1 MRITAYNREEAVYYA
16 KLWAFSRN
24 PKYYNFDKI
33 GGDCTNFVS
42 QCIFAG
48 ASVMNYTPVMGWYY
62 NSVND
67 RTPSWAGVDF
77 LYNFLT
83 TNKGYGPFGKVAQF
97 TDMEIG
103 DVIQLGNL
111 DNNFYHSLIVT
122 SKKGQSL
129 YVSTH
134 TFDSLDRPLNSY
146 YFEKIRHIKIE
157 GVRK

>member
-1 MRITAYNREEAVYYA
+1 MRDTAYNREEAVYYA
-16 KLWAFSRN
+16 NLWAFSRN
-24 PKYYNFDKI
+24 PRYYNFDKI

-48 ASVMNYTPVMGWYY
+48 SSVMNYTSVLGWYY

-67 RTPSWAGVDF
+67 RTPSWTGVDF
-77 LYNFLT
+77 LYKFLT
-83 TNKGYGPFGKVAQF
+83 SNKSYGPFGSEAQMS
-97 TDMEIG
+97 DMEIG

-111 DNNFYHSLIVT
+111 DNDFYHSLIVT
-122 SKKGQSL
+122 DKNGQNL

-134 TFDSLDRPLNSY
+134 TFDSLNRPLNSY
-146 YFEKIRHIKIE
+146 YFNKIRFIKIE